1 MLEIWQADGQGRFA
15 DRQDTRATSNTSFVG
30 FGRCSTNADGGYSFH
45 TTKPGAV
52 IGPANKPQAPHVL
65 LAIYA
70 RGMTRQ
76 MVTRIYFEDEAA
88 NAADPIPALIP
99 ADRRPTLIAKREQSA
114 GDAVFRFDVH
124 LQGNRETVFFDV

>member
-1 MLEIWQADGQGRFA
+1 M
-15 DRQDTRATSNTSFVG
+15 
-30 FGRCSTNADGGYSFH
+30 
-45 TTKPGAV
+45 

-99 ADRRPTLIAKREQSA
+99 ADRRPTLIARREQSA

-124 LQGNRETVFFDV
+124 LQGNKETVFFDV